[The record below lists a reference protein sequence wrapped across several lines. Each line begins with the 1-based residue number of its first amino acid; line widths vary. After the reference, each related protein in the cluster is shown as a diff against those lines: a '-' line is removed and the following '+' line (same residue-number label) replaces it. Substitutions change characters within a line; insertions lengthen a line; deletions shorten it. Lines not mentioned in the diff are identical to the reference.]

1 MCANYIQPC
10 KFKEAPD
17 ITFSNIVY
25 LKYLAMDS
33 LKSFP
38 LLSLI
43 FLVFTFS
50 ASAFNMPRLGTQR
63 RRTQHEP
70 QTTSSTSDL
79 GDLKTYYYT
88 QTLDHFNYRPDSYTT
103 FKQRYVINYR
113 FWGGANASA
122 PIFAYL
128 GAEESLDDDLPI
140 IGFLSD
146 NAPRFQALQ
155 VYIEVK
161 LINIYR

>member
-10 KFKEAPD
+10 KFKEALD